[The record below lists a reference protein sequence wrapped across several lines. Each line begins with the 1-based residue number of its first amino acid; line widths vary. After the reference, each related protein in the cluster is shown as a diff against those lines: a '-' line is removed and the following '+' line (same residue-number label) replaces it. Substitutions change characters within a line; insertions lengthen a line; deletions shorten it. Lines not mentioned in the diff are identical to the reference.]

1 MIKRFCA
8 ILAFLIIT
16 VVDIYAGGIPVV
28 AYMGVPYNHST
39 EQYFKEFKNAGF
51 DICVTNYP
59 KISDAKKALTIAD
72 KVGVKII
79 ARCVE
84 ADNNKLR
91 MVREL
96 MAYPALYGYLVYDEP
111 DSGKLGEIRQTVKK
125 IRQVD
130 PKHFLYMNILPYYG
144 KAILK
149 HTKTKDYDS
158 YVNLAIATGVKVLSF
173 DHYPITTKGLRS
185 EWYENLEIIRRE
197 SRRVNIPFWG
207 FVLST
212 SHLSYPQP
220 TIASLRLQVY
230 SNLAYGAQG
239 IQYYTYWTPKD
250 HDNFN
255 YRNGPVSYDG
265 KKTKTYNIVKTM
277 NTEIRTIGSLFHNA
291 DVVSVRHLLRLP
303 KGTKQQDTTPL
314 NIKKMMVIGK
324 EGAIVSQFTKNGKQ
338 YLALVNKD
346 YRSKM
351 TVDIVW
357 SNNIPVQITK
367 QLKTMKTKKRYTVA
381 AGDILV
387 FRLS

>member
-197 SRRVNIPFWG
+197 SRRANIPFWG

-212 SHLSYPQP
+212 PHLSYPQP

-250 HDNFN
+250 HDGFN
-255 YRNGPVSYDG
+255 YRNGPISYEG
-265 KKTKTYNIVKTM
+265 KKTKTFDIVKNM
-277 NTEIRTIGSLFHNA
+277 NLELEKIGTLFRNA
-291 DVVSVRHLLRLP
+291 KITSVRHMLKIPEGAMQQTVLP
-303 KGTKQQDTTPL
+303 I
-314 NIKKMMVIGK
+314 NVKKLTVIGK
-324 EGAIVSQFTKNGKQ
+324 EGAIVSQFTKNGNQ

-346 YRSKM
+346 YKRKM
-351 TVDIVW
+351 TVEIAW
-357 SNNIPVQITK
+357 SNDTPVHITK
-367 QLKTMKTKKRYTVA
+367 DLKAVTVQKRYNVA
-381 AGDILV
+381 AGDMLI
-387 FRLS
+387 FRLC